1 MLRRPR
7 LSRKILTR
15 SALLAVAAVAASATP
30 AAASTPCSATSTP
43 GGTWPSYGH
52 DLSNT
57 RSQPAESSISA
68 STVSGLTKEWV
79 FSSASAGDSTGVFD
93 STPVVSDGCVFAGSA
108 GGFVYAL
115 DEHTGAVQWQHQIN
129 VPSPGTGGA
138 IVGAPEVSGGR
149 VFVQVNES
157 NAPYAVALDEHT
169 GALIWQSAPVTTQTG
184 SFTNSSPGIF
194 NGLLFFGFSEPET
207 TTGQGG
213 FALIDTTTGSIVDVT
228 PTIPPADQAQGFSG
242 GGIWSSPAFDSVNQY
257 AYVGTGNP
265 HSPQMQD
272 PNTDAI
278 IKVDMNQS
286 RSTFGQIVAHFNG
299 NPDSFT
305 NALSSLSQEPTCQTV
320 AESGAPLDVIQ
331 IGCGELN
338 LDFGA
343 APNLFTDASG
353 QALVGDLQKSGVYW
367 AWHADTTTADW
378 STEVG
383 FECRVCNGGSGAF
396 DGNAIEDGAS
406 PGSTEFALN
415 RTTGAPLWEAP
426 LGDEPHFQS
435 TSVANGVVYTVDGN
449 GFFDAFNATSGQV
462 LLHRQ
467 MSVDTGAPTGGP
479 TSSGVAIADHAAFV
493 ATAEAPAM
501 GTPGFIVAYH

>member
-1 MLRRPR
+1 MPRVPR
-7 LSRKILTR
+7 LSRAISTR
-15 SALLAVAAVAASATP
+15 AMLVAVVAAAALATP
-30 AAASTPCSATSTP
+30 AAASAACTSQATP
-43 GGTWPSYGH
+43 GGAWPSYGH
-52 DLSNT
+52 DLANT
-57 RSQPAESSISA
+57 RSQPNESTLSA
-68 STVSGLTKEWV
+68 ANVSSLAPAWV

-93 STPVVSDGCVFAGSA
+93 STPAVADGCVFAGSA
-108 GGFVYAL
+108 GGYVYAL
-115 DEHTGAVQWQHQIN
+115 DEHSGGVQWQHKID
-129 VPSPGTGGA
+129 VPSPGVGGA

-149 VFVQVNES
+149 VFVQVNETS
-157 NAPYAVALDEHT
+157 APYAVALDEQT
-169 GALIWQSAPVTTQTG
+169 GAVVWQSAPVTTQTG

-194 NGLLFFGFSEPET
+194 NGLLFFGFSEPDT
-207 TTGQGG
+207 QTGQGG

-242 GGIWSSPAFDSVNQY
+242 GGIWSSPAFDSANQY

-265 HSPQMQD
+265 HSQQQD

-278 IKVDMNQS
+278 VKVDMNPS
-286 RSTFGQIVAHFNG
+286 RSTFGQIVAHYDG
-299 NPDSFT
+299 NPESFT
-305 NALSSLSQEPTCQTV
+305 NALQSLSTAPTCTTV
-320 AESGAPLDVIQ
+320 RASGAPLDVIQ
-331 IGCGELN
+331 IGCGQLN

-343 APNLFTDASG
+343 SPNLFTDASG
-353 QALVGDLQKSGVYW
+353 QPLVGDLQKSGVYH
-367 AWHADTTTADW
+367 AAHADTMAFDW

-383 FECRVCNGGSGAF
+383 FECRACNGGSAAF
-396 DGNAIEDGAS
+396 DGNAILDGAS

-449 GFFDAFNATSGQV
+449 GFLDAFDAASGQV
-462 LLHRQ
+462 LVRRQ

-479 TSSGVAIADHAAFV
+479 TSSGVAIADHAVFV

-501 GTPGFIVAYH
+501 GTPGFIIAYR